1 VKFSLCI
8 FVALLFVVLPP
19 LAHSSELAVPDGYV
33 LQRLEATDGQIAMPK
48 DWHYKS
54 SGTPSGWLYTFSKE
68 KPDPNYE
75 TGLRVQMLMGIEKGT
90 KRTKEEFVNANIE
103 TKKRSVVEVVRE
115 CKEPSDAGF
124 FLRRCLEV
132 IENIRIGNSPPKP
145 FRILYTFSWA
155 KTMDMVVVNTFGTP
169 AEKWDEFKDVC
180 NEMGSAILI
189 GPNLGKNAVVNAQP
203 K

>member
-1 VKFSLCI
+1 VRFLRI
-8 FVALLFVVLPP
+8 AAALWLFVLPP
-19 LAHSSELAVPDGYV
+19 FAHSNELTVPDGYV

-90 KRTKEEFVNANIE
+90 KRTKEEFVNANID
-103 TKKRSVVEVVRE
+103 TKKRSVTEVVKE

-124 FLRRCLEV
+124 FMRRCLEV
-132 IENIRIGNSPPKP
+132 IENIRIGNNPPKP

-169 AEKWDEFKDVC
+169 TEKWDEFKDVC
-180 NEMGSAILI
+180 NAMGSAILI
-189 GPNLGKNAVVNAQP
+189 GPNLGKNADMNAQP